1 MSGANLATYKVY
13 LMNVVLMGV
22 LVIIVVISIYW
33 LACRT
38 NKHRRVQVNQLNQ
51 INSNMI
57 LIRISS
63 LLVIFIF
70 TFSDSK
76 YFQLRYSNNVYHQ
89 AGINI
94 LK

>member
-70 TFSDSK
+70 TFSD
-76 YFQLRYSNNVYHQ
+76 
-89 AGINI
+89 
-94 LK
+94 

>member
-51 INSNMI
+51 INSNI
-57 LIRISS
+57 TKYISS
-63 LLVIFIF
+63 SGN
-70 TFSDSK
+70 FSNSN

-89 AGINI
+89 AAVSNLESNFYG
-94 LK
+94 